1 MGFVDFLD
9 EASVENPVATK
20 ALELVD
26 GSLSAAAEA
35 AEAAGVIGEA
45 SGPERAIGSVHRTAQ
60 ILSQT

>member
-35 AEAAGVIGEA
+35 AGVIGEA